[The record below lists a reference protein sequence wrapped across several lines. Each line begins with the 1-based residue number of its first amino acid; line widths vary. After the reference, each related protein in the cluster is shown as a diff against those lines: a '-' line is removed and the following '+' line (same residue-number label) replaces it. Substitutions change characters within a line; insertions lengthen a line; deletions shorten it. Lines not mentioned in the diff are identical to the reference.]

1 MGWSNEGN
9 GQPVCQCR
17 SPTVFLVRLPNP
29 APVSPKEGGHQ
40 QGGSA
45 RTEFRKCVVPGYL
58 RHGESSSRT
67 ANRNHPASSL
77 FSGVM
82 VILTTDLRKSTFA
95 YGSGRLLIC
104 LRKFMSDNK
113 HYGKSWSGSASDSS
127 MWSSQFPSRKAGKPL
142 QLRLS
147 EKGRVRNLE
156 GGYPRRPE

>member
-17 SPTVFLVRLPNP
+17 SATVFLVRLPNP
-29 APVSPKEGGHQ
+29 APVSPKGGGHQ

-82 VILTTDLRKSTFA
+82 AILTTDLRKSTFA
-95 YGSGRLLIC
+95 YGSGRL
-104 LRKFMSDNK
+104 
-113 HYGKSWSGSASDSS
+113 
-127 MWSSQFPSRKAGKPL
+127 
-142 QLRLS
+142 
-147 EKGRVRNLE
+147 
-156 GGYPRRPE
+156 